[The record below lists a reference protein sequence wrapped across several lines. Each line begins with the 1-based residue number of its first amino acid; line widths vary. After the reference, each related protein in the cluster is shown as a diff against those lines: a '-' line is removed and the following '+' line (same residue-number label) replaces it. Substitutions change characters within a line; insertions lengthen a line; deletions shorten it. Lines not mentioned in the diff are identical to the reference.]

1 MQIITKSQGVHL
13 FQCRNCVLTRSLHQ
27 VMYFM
32 TGVARTSVSLPTTSI
47 KSISKPMKAYMER
60 ARSNDEFMKIQNR
73 DFKFGKRHLA
83 NMMGENPETFTRTD
97 IDRAVEYLF
106 PSGLYDKKARP
117 SMKPPQEVIP
127 QRKAAEFD
135 ETGRPFHNMFYTGR
149 PNYYKLLYEVVGN
162 LNNLNAFE
170 DRMVKKQL
178 IPDPTQEIATSGSE
192 WLSKIALET
201 VLLEDIADTEYE
213 NFISAMTRLML
224 HPYSYR
230 EESFID
236 RYRKPLLVKTNA
248 DQISEPQLERNGKQ
262 IITVYEC
269 LRKSVR
275 GDVTIVAPGSGNI
288 LINGKDITYF
298 QEMQSKEQ
306 VLFPLIFCNMV
317 SKVDVVANVEGGG
330 FSSQAGAIRWGISM
344 GLRSFVDPNTVYK
357 MRMAGLLQRDYRQKE
372 RKKPGQA
379 GARRKYTWK
388 KR

>member
-1 MQIITKSQGVHL
+1 MNDG
-13 FQCRNCVLTRSLHQ
+13 
-27 VMYFM
+27 
-32 TGVARTSVSLPTTSI
+32 RTVVPLSADK

-60 ARSNDEFMKIQNR
+60 AKANDEFMKIQNIG
-73 DFKFGKRHLA
+73 FKFGKRHLA
-83 NMMGENPETFTRTD
+83 NMMGENPETFTQND
-97 IDRAVEYLF
+97 IDRAIEYLF

-117 SMKPPQEVIP
+117 LMKSPEDVIP

-149 PNYYKLLYEVVGN
+149 PNYYKLLHEIVDN
-162 LNNLNAFE
+162 FNNLNAFE
-170 DRMVKKQL
+170 DRMVKKQQVPNASQQ
-178 IPDPTQEIATSGSE
+178 IDTSGQE
-192 WLSKIALET
+192 WLSKNALEK
-201 VLLEDIADTEYE
+201 VLLEDITDTEYE
-213 NFISAMTRLML
+213 NFVSAMTRLIL
-224 HPYSYR
+224 HPYSYK
-230 EESFID
+230 EKTFID
-236 RYRKPLLVKTNA
+236 RYRKPLLVKTSA
-248 DQISEPQLERNGKQ
+248 DEIPEPQLEKDGKQ

-275 GDVTIVAPGSGNI
+275 GDVTIVAPGTGKI
-288 LINGKDITYF
+288 MINGKDITYF
-298 QEMQSKEQ
+298 REIQAKEQ

-344 GLRSFVDPNTVYK
+344 GLRSFVDANTVHE